1 MIDTFSDY
9 FVSKKLVFLHIGL
22 ALGRVNVGFFLK
34 SIEAELRS
42 CFSFFFLFRRK
53 QNTIINC

>member
-22 ALGRVNVGFFLK
+22 ALELGRVNVRFFLK
-34 SIEAELRS
+34 
-42 CFSFFFLFRRK
+42 
-53 QNTIINC
+53 INRG